1 MYVTRVADAR
11 EIPGAK
17 KGEDVSLKDEVKTLL
32 ENKEF
37 QILAEMAKD
46 KQRVVRY
53 LLSFLYST
61 DDLLHWRAA
70 EALGAVA
77 GRQGSD
83 NSDSG
88 RNIPRRLIWSLM
100 EESGATAWPA
110 PEALGAVVSS
120 RISVY
125 PDLAPIAL
133 SFIEDPVLSRGV
145 LWSARKIA
153 EKRPDLIADSIPKVM
168 ELLDSADA
176 TLRGHAAWALGAMR
190 AVEARPALE
199 KLTGDAG
206 ALAIYETGEL
216 VHTTVG
222 ELAKSSLKEL
232 LRA

>member
-1 MYVTRVADAR
+1 M
-11 EIPGAK
+11 
-17 KGEDVSLKDEVKTLL
+17 SLKDEVKTLL
-32 ENKEF
+32 ENRELETLAKLAKE
-37 QILAEMAKD
+37 

-53 LLSFLYST
+53 LFSFLYST

-70 EALGAVA
+70 EALGVVA
-77 GRQGSD
+77 SRQGSD
-83 NSDSG
+83 DSDSG

-145 LWSARKIA
+145 LWSARRIG
-153 EKRPDLIADSIPKVM
+153 EKRPDLIAGSIPKVM

-176 TLRGHAAWALGAMR
+176 TLRGHAAWALGAML
-190 AVEARPALE
+190 AAEARPALE
-199 KLTGDAG
+199 ELTGDESV
-206 ALAIYETGEL
+206 LNIYENGEL
-216 VHTTVG
+216 VETTVG

-232 LRA
+232 PRA